1 MASCE
6 EKTEVTPPSVLLS
19 EQQMTEVMT
28 DVQILENAINYR
40 RGKNIKVN
48 NLKSRGFDAVFS
60 HYGITDSIFLEN
72 LDYYNSNPEKMKTIM
87 DSVNAFFV
95 REKNKKPWIVCQ
107 QKRIHNNPRS
117 ICNVS
122 FIEFVINVLEL
133 HNDIYFA
140 FTA

>member
-1 MASCE
+1 MKIAILSVTLLMASCE

-40 RGKNIKVN
+40 RGKNIKVS

-95 REKNKKPWIVCQ
+95 REKNKKP
-107 QKRIHNNPRS
+107 
-117 ICNVS
+117 
-122 FIEFVINVLEL
+122 
-133 HNDIYFA
+133 
-140 FTA
+140 